1 MPIAALVV
9 GVCSLLA
16 AIIGGALGVS
26 NIIVSVILLVV
37 AIIGGIVGIIL
48 SAISM
53 KKFPEK
59 KGMGVGGLVTSIIG
73 LIYGVFSLVAC
84 VACIALGTAA
94 IKEGYDSL
102 TPEEKQQIEQGINQ
116 AVNEI
121 NNSANVTEVQ

>member
-1 MPIAALVV
+1 MPIAALIV
-9 GVCSLLA
+9 GICSLVA

-37 AIIGGIVGIIL
+37 AIVGGIVGIIL

-59 KGMGVGGLVTSIIG
+59 KGMGVGGLVTSII
-73 LIYGVFSLVAC
+73 
-84 VACIALGTAA
+84 ALGTAA

-102 TPEEKQQIEQGINQ
+102 TPEEKQQIEQGLNQ

-121 NNSANVTEVQ
+121 NNSSNVTEVQ

>member
-1 MPIAALVV
+1 MPIAALIV

-16 AIIGGALGVS
+16 AIIGGALGVPYFAAS
-26 NIIVSVILLVV
+26 IVLLVI

-53 KKFPEK
+53 KKYPEK

-73 LIYGVFSLVAC
+73 VIYGVISLVAC
-84 VACIALGTAA
+84 IACVALGTAV

-102 TPEEKQQIEQGINQ
+102 TPEEKQQIEQGIDQ
-116 AVNEI
+116 AISEI
-121 NNSANVTEVQ
+121 NTTTTEVQ